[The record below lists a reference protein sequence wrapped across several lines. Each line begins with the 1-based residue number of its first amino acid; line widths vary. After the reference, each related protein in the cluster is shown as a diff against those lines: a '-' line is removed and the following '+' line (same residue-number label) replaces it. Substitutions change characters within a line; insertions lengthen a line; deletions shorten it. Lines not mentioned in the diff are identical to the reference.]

1 MDSNIQNNL
10 KTFRKERSLS
20 QEDLAEAL
28 GISRQSVIALEQGKY
43 MPSLPLVVSICNYFH
58 SAFED
63 LFEFERQM
71 DEEID
76 QLMENHPTSL
86 NPISELRGASSEI
99 SGNRIR
105 IKVINSPNS
114 MSGSSDASVGVNP
127 SHRLGIREEANMPFE
142 LEPWRPFREA
152 VSLRDAMDRLFEE
165 SVVTPVK
172 SGIAMPKIDIKE
184 KKDAVVV
191 KAEIPGVA
199 EEDVEVEITDNVMTI
214 SGEKKEEKE
223 EDKDG
228 YHYQESHSGSFSR
241 SFSLPSEV
249 AAEKADAEMKNGVLT
264 ITVPKVEAKKPKKVT
279 IKKKAK

>member
-10 KTFRKERSLS
+10 KIFRKERSLS

-43 MPSLPLVVSICNYFH
+43 MPSLPLVVSICNFFH

-76 QLMENHPTSL
+76 KLMENHPTSL
-86 NPISELRGASSEI
+86 NKISELGRTYSEI
-99 SGNRIR
+99 SGEGIK
-105 IKVINSPNS
+105 IKVVDNQVKNINSPE
-114 MSGSSDASVGVNP
+114 SGIGNP
-127 SHRLGIREEANMPFE
+127 PTSLRVKEEANMPFE

-191 KAEIPGVA
+191 KAEIPGVL

-228 YHYQESHSGSFSR
+228 YHYRESHTGSFSR

-249 AAEKADAEMKNGVLT
+249 AAEKAEAEVKNGVLT

-279 IKKKAK
+279 ITKKSK